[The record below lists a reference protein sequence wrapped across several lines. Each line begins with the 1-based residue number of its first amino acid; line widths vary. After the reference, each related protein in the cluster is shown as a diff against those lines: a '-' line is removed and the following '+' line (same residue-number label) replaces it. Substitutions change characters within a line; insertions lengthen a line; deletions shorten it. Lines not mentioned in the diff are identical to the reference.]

1 METSRWKD
9 SKPVVYYYCPQHP
22 GSESM
27 IRNPP
32 EGIEFT
38 SNIAPQL
45 FEEYERPPEY
55 LLRRRVPVSAVGS
68 TFRMLQ
74 IPRHIPVLR
83 DCNLV
88 HMGAAVVPIT
98 PRPWMVTMEYPSAF
112 FSFDD
117 AWYARPPMRSSLLR
131 VLRKP
136 KCKAVL
142 AYSNA
147 SVDSLKYG
155 LGSSFDEVKSKI
167 KMLHHAIS
175 PSYLSDK
182 KKTKEEGPPKIL
194 FVGNNFF
201 DKGGRELFY
210 AYKRIRRTFDVE
222 LTLVTS
228 VPKRHAAL
236 WEAIRREIENEPG
249 VTLLIGGISKEDL
262 WRRHYATA
270 SVFCLPTYVDT
281 YPFVLLEAMASKLAI
296 VTTDVCA
303 IPEIV
308 DHEQTGLL
316 VNAPLSY
323 YGEGGIRSES
333 SVRKYETAIRDKN
346 AFADVV
352 LALEKS
358 LSLLLNEEPFRRQ
371 LGENGFREASEGRF
385 SVARRNRELKEY
397 YYEALRD

>member
-1 METSRWKD
+1 MEASYRND
-9 SKPVVYYYCPQHP
+9 SKPIVYYYCPRHP

-32 EGIEFT
+32 DGIDFT
-38 SNIAPQL
+38 SNVVPQL
-45 FEEYERPPEY
+45 FEKYERPPEY
-55 LLRRRVPVSAVGS
+55 TLRRRVLVGAVGS

-74 IPRHIPVLR
+74 IPRRIPVLR
-83 DCNLV
+83 DCDLV

-98 PRPWMVTMEYPSAF
+98 ARPWMATMEYPSAF

-117 AWYARPPMRSSLLR
+117 AWYTKHTMRSSLLR
-131 VLRKP
+131 VLRKT
-136 KCKAVL
+136 KCRGIL

-147 SVDSLKYG
+147 SVVSLKHG
-155 LGSSFDEVKSKI
+155 LGSSFGEVKSKI
-167 KMLHHAIS
+167 RVLHHAIS
-175 PSYLSDK
+175 PSYLSSMR
-182 KKTKEEGPPKIL
+182 KTKEDGAPKIL

-210 AYKRIRRTFDVE
+210 AYRRIRKTFDVE

-228 VPKRHAAL
+228 IPKRHATL
-236 WEAIRREIENEPG
+236 WEAIRRDIENEPG
-249 VTLLIGGISKEDL
+249 VTLLLGGISKDDL
-262 WRRHYATA
+262 WRKHYATA

-281 YPFVLLEAMASKLAI
+281 YPFVLLEAMANKLPI
-296 VTTDVCA
+296 VTTNVCA

-308 DHEQTGLL
+308 DHEHTGLL

-333 SVRKYETAIRDKN
+333 SVKKYETAICDKN

-352 LALEKS
+352 MTLERS
-358 LSLLLNEEPFRRQ
+358 LSLLLNDEPLRRK
-371 LGENGFREASEGRF
+371 LGENGFHEASEGRF
-385 SVARRNRELKEY
+385 SVATRNRDLKKCY
-397 YYEALRD
+397 SEALEN

>member
-1 METSRWKD
+1 
-9 SKPVVYYYCPQHP
+9 
-22 GSESM
+22 M

-32 EGIEFT
+32 EGIGFT
-38 SNIAPQL
+38 SNVAPQL
-45 FEEYERPPEY
+45 FEEYQRPPEY
-55 LLRRRVPVSAVGS
+55 LLRRRALVRAVGS

-74 IPRHIPVLR
+74 TPRHIPVLR

-98 PRPWMVTMEYPSAF
+98 SRPWMVTMEYASAF

-117 AWYARPPMRSSLLR
+117 AWYTRSPMRTSLAR
-131 VLRKP
+131 ILRKP

-147 SVDSLKYG
+147 SVNSLKYG
-155 LGSSFDEVKSKI
+155 LGPLFDEVKSKI
-167 KMLHHAIS
+167 RVLPHAIS
-175 PSYLSDK
+175 PSYLSE

-236 WEAIRREIENEPG
+236 WESIRREIENEPG
-249 VTLLIGGISKEDL
+249 VTLLLGGISRNDL
-262 WRRHYATA
+262 WRKHYAAA
-270 SVFCLPTYVDT
+270 SLFCLPTYVDT
-281 YPFVLLEAMASKLAI
+281 YPFVLLEAMANKLAI

-308 DHEQTGLL
+308 DHEHTGLL

-333 SVRKYETAIRDKN
+333 SVRKFETAIHDKS
-346 AFADVV
+346 AFTDVV
-352 LALEKS
+352 LALERS
-358 LSLLLNEEPFRRQ
+358 LSHLLNEEPLRRRF
-371 LGENGFREASEGRF
+371 GENGFREACEGRF

-397 YYEALRD
+397 YCEALNA